1 MADTR
6 AGTVVERRSIDVVP
20 DGERHGTAFSQFT
33 LWLGANLQIT
43 AVVTGALAV
52 VFGGD
57 VVWSLVGLLLGNLLG
72 GAVMA
77 LHSAQGPKL
86 GLPQMI
92 QSRAQFGVRG
102 AVVPLLLVVL
112 MYVGFFASGSVLAG
126 QAVGRLTHTDDT
138 TGILLFAAVTAVA
151 ATVGYRVIHV
161 LGRTASVICALAF
174 VYLGIR
180 LMQRADVPAMLHHAH
195 FSLPMFL
202 LAVSLSASWQLAF
215 GPYVAD
221 YSRYLPRTTSGRAT
235 FWWTLSGTVL
245 GSQWSMTFGVLVA
258 AAAGEKFLADQVG
271 LLVGLGGAGLT
282 ASFLYFVIALGKLT
296 VNVLNSYG
304 GFMSLVTSVSGFR
317 GQRVLGPRGR
327 AAYIALIM
335 VAGTAVALLGKDSF
349 LPAFKDFL
357 LFLLTFFTPWSA
369 INLVDYYL
377 ISRERYDIPALSDPH
392 GRYGAWRW
400 DALLVYAL
408 GLLAQLPFLSTAFW
422 TGPLVAPLGGA
433 DVSWIVG
440 LVVPALLYWLLAR
453 RDTTHVPAETIL
465 TAPAAPGEPPLLP
478 HDSLGLPGRGG
489 HTTTADD
496 GVTGTGRAV

>member
-1 MADTR
+1 MA
-6 AGTVVERRSIDVVP
+6 GGLVELRSIDVVP
-20 DGERHGTAFSQFT
+20 DNERHGRAFSQFT

-57 VVWSLVGLLLGNLLG
+57 VVWSIVGLLIGNLLG

-102 AVVPLLLVVL
+102 AVVPLLLVVV

-126 QAVGRLTHTDDT
+126 QAVGELTYTNDT
-138 TGILLFAAVTAVA
+138 TGIVVFAAVTAVMA
-151 ATVGYRVIHV
+151 AVGYRVIHT
-161 LGRTASVICALAF
+161 LGRIASLICALAF

-180 LMQRADVPAMLHHAH
+180 LLDRADLGALLGDAH
-195 FSLPMFL
+195 FSFPMFM
-202 LAVSLSASWQLAF
+202 LAMSLSASWQLAF

-221 YSRYLPRTTSGRAT
+221 YSRYLPRTTSAKAT
-235 FWWTLSGTVL
+235 FWWTLSGSAL

-258 AAAGEKFLADQVG
+258 ATAGEQFLASQVG
-271 LLVGLGGAGLT
+271 YVVALGGTGAV
-282 ASFLYFVIALGKLT
+282 ASFFYFVIALGKLT
-296 VNVLNSYG
+296 INVLNTYG
-304 GFMSLVTSVSGFR
+304 GFMSLVTGVSGFQGR
-317 GQRVLGPRGR
+317 RVLSRLGR
-327 AAYIALIM
+327 TAYIALIM
-335 VAGTAVALLGKDSF
+335 VVGTTIALLGKDSF
-349 LPAFKDFL
+349 LSSFKDFL

-377 ISRERYDIPALSDPH
+377 ISKERYDIPALSDPR

-400 DALLVYAL
+400 GALAVYAA
-408 GLLAQLPFLSTAFW
+408 GLLAQLPFLATGFY
-422 TGPLVAPLGGA
+422 TGPFVEPLGGA

-440 LVVPALLYWLLAR
+440 LVVPALLYWLVAR
-453 RDTTHVPAETIL
+453 RKAAHLPKPSAD
-465 TAPAAPGEPPLLP
+465 APIPGPEAVAP
-478 HDSLGLPGRGG
+478 R
-489 HTTTADD
+489 
-496 GVTGTGRAV
+496 R